1 MKEIFSTE
9 QCSDIREKRIII
21 LARDNLFLQSK
32 VSACLF
38 WQPQVDNFFLRRRV
52 KNFLQVHRQTVKILM
67 L

>member
-38 WQPQVDNFFLRRRV
+38 WQPQVDNFFFCV
-52 KNFLQVHRQTVKILM
+52 DV
-67 L
+67 